1 MKIFDNIKK
10 RYEESILK
18 ENRDL
23 KVDRNLLRKRVEEL
37 EESYKP
43 LINLKNIYLAELRVR
58 NLEIGR
64 LKKKLEKLDKY
75 MLECEAGNIL
85 FTGVNYREVRDLI
98 GGKQWYGYSW
108 FYL

>member
-1 MKIFDNIKK
+1 MKIIDNLKK
-10 RYEESILK
+10 KYEGSLLK

-43 LINLKNIYLAELRVR
+43 LINLKNIYLAELRVK
-58 NLEIGR
+58 NLENGR
-64 LKKKLEKLDKY
+64 LKRKLEKIGKY

-85 FTGVNYREVRDLI
+85 FTGLNYREVKDII
-98 GGKQWYGYSW
+98 GCK
-108 FYL
+108 

>member
-1 MKIFDNIKK
+1 MKWINRIKEKYENSYIKK
-10 RYEESILK
+10 NK
-18 ENRDL
+18 DL
-23 KVDRNLLRKRVEEL
+23 LDDNKILRKRVEEL
-37 EESYKP
+37 ERNYEP

-85 FTGVNYREVRDLI
+85 FTGLNYREVKDII
-98 GGKQWYGYSW
+98 GGK
-108 FYL
+108 

>member
-1 MKIFDNIKK
+1 MKVIDNIKK
-10 RYEESILK
+10 KYEDSLIK
-18 ENRDL
+18 ENRDI
-23 KVDRNLLRKRVEEL
+23 KIDNKLLRKRVEEL

-64 LKKKLEKLDKY
+64 LKKKLDKLSRY

-85 FTGVNYREVRDLI
+85 FTGLNYREVKDII
-98 GGKQWYGYSW
+98 GGK
-108 FYL
+108 

>member
-1 MKIFDNIKK
+1 MKIIDNLKK
-10 RYEESILK
+10 KYEDSLLK

-43 LINLKNIYLAELRVR
+43 LINLKNIYLAELRVK
-58 NLEIGR
+58 NLENGR
-64 LKKKLEKLDKY
+64 LKRKLEKINNY

-85 FTGVNYREVRDLI
+85 FTGINYKEVKDII
-98 GGKQWYGYSW
+98 GGK
-108 FYL
+108 

>member
-1 MKIFDNIKK
+1 MKIIDNLKK
-10 RYEESILK
+10 KYEDSLLK

-43 LINLKNIYLAELRVR
+43 LINLKNIYLAELRVK
-58 NLEIGR
+58 NLENGR
-64 LKKKLEKLDKY
+64 LKRKLEKISKY

-85 FTGVNYREVRDLI
+85 FTGINYREVKDII
-98 GGKQWYGYSW
+98 GGK
-108 FYL
+108 